1 MVIVS
6 RLIHVKV
13 GWQLNVT
20 NKLKNQRWFSSRL
33 ATVLFRWTPCIF
45 LYEYW
50 LYCLVSW
57 DTLYLYTWMNTEYSV
72 LFLGISCIF
81 IYEYWIYCLVSWDTL
96 YLYIWILNIVS
107 CFLGHSV
114 SLNKNTEYTVLFRGT
129 PCIFIHEY
137 WIYCLVSWDTLYP
150 YIWIPNIL
158 SCFVEHPVSL
168 YMNTKYIVLFRGT
181 PCIFIYEYWI
191 DGPLL
196 WIDPKT
202 STQLL

>member
-1 MVIVS
+1 MIFKSSCYCLVS
-6 RLIHVKV
+6 LDTLYLSIWILTILSCFV
-13 GWQLNVT
+13 GYPV
-20 NKLKNQRWFSSRL
+20 S
-33 ATVLFRWTPCIF
+33 
-45 LYEYW
+45 LYMNEYW
-50 LYCLVSW
+50 IFCLVSW
-57 DTLYLYTWMNTEYSV
+57 D
-72 LFLGISCIF
+72 I
-81 IYEYWIYCLVSWDTL
+81 L

-114 SLNKNTEYTVLFRGT
+114 SLNMNTEYTVLFRGT

-150 YIWIPNIL
+150 YIWILNIL